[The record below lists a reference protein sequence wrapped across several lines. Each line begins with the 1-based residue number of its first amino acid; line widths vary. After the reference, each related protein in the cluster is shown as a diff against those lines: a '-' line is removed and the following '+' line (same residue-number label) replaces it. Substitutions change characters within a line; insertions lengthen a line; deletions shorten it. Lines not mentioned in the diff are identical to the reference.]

1 MRAITPPATGVKLL
15 HTPTE
20 PRQFSA
26 GTSVIGVVDNRVKG
40 IPLRIFPQS
49 GRSGH
54 GAVTVIFKK
63 RGSDRP
69 MAGMYVR
76 M

>member
-1 MRAITPPATGVKLL
+1 MRAFTPPSTGVRLL

-26 GTSVIGVVDNRVKG
+26 GTSVIGVVDNRVK
-40 IPLRIFPQS
+40 RKSVRTFPQS
-49 GRSGH
+49 GRPGH
-54 GAVTVIFKK
+54 GAVTVMFRK

-69 MAGMYVR
+69 TAGM
-76 M
+76 